1 MIRTT
6 LEAIAALAIAAMV
19 GAVGLLTQPDGVEAQ
34 SHNATRTFQQDW
46 AAPGSE
52 FRVTI
57 TASNYGPI
65 GQVVEELPEGFNFVR
80 TSLDDFQ
87 VEVDGQ
93 TVSFN
98 LLGNPAFTYVLTAP
112 SAEGEYTFS
121 GVVKNADREERTISG
136 DTMLR
141 VGPPPPP
148 PPPPEPPVTPEPE
161 PPVTP
166 EPEPPVTPE
175 PEPPVTPEPEPPVT
189 PEPEPPATP
198 EPEPPATPEPEPTAT
213 PEPEP
218 TATPEPE
225 PTATPEPEPT
235 ATPEPEPTAA
245 PAMAAPPTPPAQ
257 ESSGGVPAWLIV
269 LVVAGIVL
277 VVGGV
282 VAYVRRRR
290 R

>member
-1 MIRTT
+1 MHDAGQQEHELNRIHIGIIVSM
-6 LEAIAALAIAAMV
+6 AIGIAA
-19 GAVGLLTQPDGVEAQ
+19 GALGLLAQPGALEAQ
-34 SHNATRTFQQDW
+34 SHTATRSFQQDW
-46 AAPGSE
+46 AAPGSDL
-52 FRVTI
+52 RVTI

-65 GQVVEELPEGFNFVR
+65 GQVVETLPAGFTYVR

-87 VEVDGQ
+87 VEVNGR

-98 LLGNPAFTYVLTAP
+98 LLGNRAFTYVLTAP

-148 PPPPEPPVTPEPE
+148 PVTPELEPSVTPEPEPSVTPEPE
-161 PPVTP
+161 PPV
-166 EPEPPVTPE
+166 
-175 PEPPVTPEPEPPVT
+175 
-189 PEPEPPATP
+189 
-198 EPEPPATPEPEPTAT
+198 TPEPEPTAT

-235 ATPEPEPTAA
+235 ATPTPEPTVTPTPEPTATPEPEPTAA
-245 PAMAAPPTPPAQ
+245 PATAAPPTPPAQ

-282 VAYVRRRR
+282 AAYVRRRR